1 MTNTVTDSHFDAV
14 VVGSGFGGSV
24 MAYRLAEAGLNVC
37 LLERGK
43 PFPPGSFPRTP
54 YELAK
59 NFWEPKEGLY
69 GMYHVWEFEKL
80 NALAAS
86 GLGGGSLIYAN
97 VLIRKDEKWFVNDHE
112 AGKYDPW
119 PVTRQDLDPHYQEVE
134 RHIGVHVYPPHLA
147 RITPKTREYAA
158 AAQRAGLDH
167 ECLPLAV
174 SFSQEGHCH
183 GEPINVGSQ
192 AENLH
197 GQTRYTCRLCGECDV
212 GCNYGSKN
220 SLDHTYLSQA
230 KRLGLHIITGADVRT
245 FVPREKGGFHVEYVQ
260 HNFAAEKTPENA
272 PRINIT
278 CSQLVLSAGAMGSTH
293 LLIKNKAG
301 LKVDLPKL
309 GSQFC
314 GNGDILGMALCSR
327 TADGKPRVV
336 DPNRGPVI
344 TSRVRLPDALDGTGA
359 IGRGAYIEDA
369 GFPAF
374 LSWVTES
381 YLAVTKTRSAFAFIW
396 GLVKHALGLSKDTSL
411 SARIAQLL
419 GTNDLT
425 MTSLPMLGMG
435 RDVPDGTLFLN
446 SEGYLDSNW
455 NSKGSSAF
463 FARVRE
469 HMKLLSRELGA
480 RYRDNPTW
488 LWKRLVTV
496 HALGG
501 CPMGRNKE
509 DGVVDDLGEVFGCRG
524 LFVAD
529 GAVMPGPVGP
539 NPSLTIAA
547 LANRFAD
554 RVIENHKNGV
564 RA

>member
-1 MTNTVTDSHFDAV
+1 MSDTFTGSHFDAV

-24 MAYRLAEAGLNVC
+24 MAYRLVQAGLNVC

-43 PFPPGSFPRTP
+43 AFAPGSFPRTP

-97 VLIRKDEKWFVNDHE
+97 VLIRKDEKWFVHDHSE
-112 AGKYDPW
+112 GTYEHW
-119 PVTRQDLDPHYQEVE
+119 PVTRQDLDPHYDQVE
-134 RHIGVHVYPPHLA
+134 QHIGVQVYPPHLVKL
-147 RITPKTREYAA
+147 TPKTREYAA
-158 AAQRAGLDH
+158 AAKRAGLDH

-174 SFSQEGHCH
+174 SFAEEGHFN
-183 GEPINVGSQ
+183 GEPINAGKLH
-192 AENLH
+192 ENLH
-197 GQTRYTCRLCGECDV
+197 GQTRYSCRLCGECDV

-230 KRLGLHIITGADVRT
+230 KQLGLHIVTGADVRT
-245 FVPREKGGFHVEYVQ
+245 FVPRSGGGFQVEYVA
-260 HNFAAEKTPENA
+260 HDFAAEKTPDNA
-272 PRINIT
+272 PRLTIT
-278 CSQLVLSAGAMGSTH
+278 CKQLVLSAGAMGSTH
-293 LLIKNKAG
+293 LMLKNKAG
-301 LKVDLPKL
+301 LKADLPKL
-309 GSQFC
+309 GTQFC
-314 GNGDILGMALCSR
+314 GNGDILGMALSSR
-327 TADGKPRVV
+327 TSDGRPRVV

-344 TSRVRLPDALDGTGA
+344 TSRVRLPDAVDGTGA
-359 IGRGAYIEDA
+359 TGRGAYIEDA

-381 YLAVTKTRSAFAFIW
+381 YLAVTKTRLGFAFAW
-396 GLVKHALGLSKDTSL
+396 DLVKRALGLSKDTSL
-411 SARIAQLL
+411 SAQVAHLL
-419 GTNDLT
+419 GGNDLT
-425 MTSLPMLGMG
+425 MSSLPMLGMG
-435 RDVPDGTLFLN
+435 RDVPDGKLFLN
-446 SEGYLDSNW
+446 DEGYLDSNW
-455 NSKGSSAF
+455 NSKASSAF
-463 FARVRE
+463 FERVRD
-469 HMKLLSRELGA
+469 HMKLLAREMGGHF
-480 RYRDNPTW
+480 RDNPTW
-488 LWKRLVTV
+488 LFKRLITV

-501 CPMGRNKE
+501 CPMGRHKDE
-509 DGVVDDLGEVFGCRG
+509 GVVDDHGEVFGCPG

-554 RVIENHKNGV
+554 RVIENHKNGA